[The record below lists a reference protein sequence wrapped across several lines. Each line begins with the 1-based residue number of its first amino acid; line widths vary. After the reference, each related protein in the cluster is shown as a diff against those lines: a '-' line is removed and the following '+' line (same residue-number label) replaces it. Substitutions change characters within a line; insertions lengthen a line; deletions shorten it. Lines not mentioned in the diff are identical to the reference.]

1 MAGVQAETVP
11 EVLPLRAVLSVS
23 TLPVMAVM
31 VVPAV
36 TPAPV
41 TVWPMA
47 RPVVE
52 STVTEVLPTFPVVA
66 VMVAVLVATGATEP
80 AAAT

>member
-1 MAGVQAETVP
+1 
-11 EVLPLRAVLSVS
+11 
-23 TLPVMAVM
+23 
-31 VVPAV
+31 
-36 TPAPV
+36 
-41 TVWPMA
+41 MA